1 MTQLENYF
9 SQLDHMFVCRLV
21 EKITTTS
28 LAPVLLVAHSIGADK
43 VVCASRRVNST
54 TEQFVRLSPARTA
67 NST

>member
-1 MTQLENYF
+1 
-9 SQLDHMFVCRLV
+9 MFVCRLV

-43 VVCASRRVNST
+43 VVCASRSVNST